1 MIITGVNLK
10 VKGLAGKRKTHGENN
25 DSDRDGENALRPIWR
40 CRKIAAVKRRWLLN
54 SPASPDEF
62 FKLELPRA

>member
-25 DSDRDGENALRPIWR
+25 DSDRDGGKCTKANMEVQEDCSSEEAV
-40 CRKIAAVKRRWLLN
+40 AVKQ
-54 SPASPDEF
+54 
-62 FKLELPRA
+62 PRQSQ